1 MERKAWTG
9 FGLDW
14 MDGCSEWGL
23 CTGGSG
29 NQLAGEPLFPKSV
42 DPLNLASGLESSCS
56 SLSLHTDWLKRSCH
70 VAIGQCPSRPA
81 RTVPEPLKPAS
92 NILVGLSL
100 AAATPGCELSSRH
113 IPAAA
118 ALDRVR
124 GGGRMYLV
132 PDYSGSLPGT
142 REGFKQ
148 VRNYNCCSLYGSAW
162 KMRWRLN
169 FEAIRYDR
177 EAGRLS
183 AWPDRPLSRHQTR
196 M

>member
-56 SLSLHTDWLKRSCH
+56 SLSLHNDWLKWSCH

-81 RTVPEPLKPAS
+81 RTVPEPVAS
-92 NILVGLSL
+92 
-100 AAATPGCELSSRH
+100 P
-113 IPAAA
+113 
-118 ALDRVR
+118 
-124 GGGRMYLV
+124 
-132 PDYSGSLPGT
+132 
-142 REGFKQ
+142 
-148 VRNYNCCSLYGSAW
+148 
-162 KMRWRLN
+162 
-169 FEAIRYDR
+169 
-177 EAGRLS
+177 GRLS
-183 AWPDRPLSRHQTR
+183 YCAL
-196 M
+196 